1 MAVIFFSLAV
11 DGLSFG
17 LILFLIS
24 AGLTMTLGVMR
35 VANLAH
41 CAFAMM
47 GGYIGLAV
55 VRLFGTGLITASIIA
70 VVGMIAVGWSLERT
84 LYRWAYGMDQLG
96 QMLLTIGLS
105 FTFVAAANMLFGPM
119 SQTIPLPT
127 ILAGSWQLGTLS
139 VSVYRVFLVGVS
151 AGIAAAM
158 WIVLDWTD
166 FGARLRASVDNPR
179 MARCVGVDV
188 DRVMAIAFAAGCGLA
203 ATGGVL
209 GTQMLALEPFYAFKY
224 LVPVLIVVSVGGLGS
239 LKGSFFAAL
248 CIGLFDTYGR
258 YFVPTIG
265 GFVIYLI
272 ASGILLLRPQGLF
285 VRT

>member
-1 MAVIFFSLAV
+1 LIFLSLAI

-24 AGLTMTLGVMR
+24 AGLTVTLGVMR
-35 VANLAH
+35 VINLAH

-55 VRLFGTGLITASIIA
+55 VRWFDAGLATASVIA
-70 VVGMIAVGWSLERT
+70 IVVTIVFGWVLERT
-84 LYRWAYGMDQLG
+84 LYRWAYGTNQLG
-96 QMLLTIGLS
+96 QILMTIGLS
-105 FTFVAAANMLFGPM
+105 FTFVAAANATFGPM
-119 SQTIPLPT
+119 SQTIPIPSM
-127 ILAGSWQLGTLS
+127 LAGSWHFGTLS
-139 VSVYRVFLVGVS
+139 ISAYRMFLVVVSVS
-151 AGIAAAM
+151 MATAM
-158 WIVLDWTD
+158 WLVLDWTD

-179 MARCVGVDV
+179 MARCIGVDV
-188 DRVMAIAFAAGCGLA
+188 DRVMAVAFAAGCGLA

-209 GTQMLALEPFYAFKY
+209 GTQILALEPYYALKY

-239 LKGSFFAAL
+239 LKGSFIAAL
-248 CIGLFDTYGR
+248 CIGLLDTYGR

-272 ASGILLLRPQGLF
+272 ASVILLLRPQGLF
-285 VRT
+285 VRS